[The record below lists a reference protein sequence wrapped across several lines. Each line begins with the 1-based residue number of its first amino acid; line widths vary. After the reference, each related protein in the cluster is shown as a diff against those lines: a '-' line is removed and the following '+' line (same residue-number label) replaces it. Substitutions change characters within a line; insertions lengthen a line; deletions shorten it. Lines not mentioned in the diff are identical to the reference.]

1 VIGGGTQ
8 LPGVTVVTAPA
19 RYAPMSGV
27 PDLVFA
33 LKHFATPPMLLT

>member
-1 VIGGGTQ
+1 MGGGTQ
-8 LPGVTVVTAPA
+8 FPGVIVVTAPA

-27 PDLVFA
+27 PDRVFG